1 MYVTNDREMDKEGN
15 NYVIGAF
22 CAGLSLPPICSGWI
36 CQCSDYLMGSQLI

>member
-22 CAGLSLPPICSGWI
+22 CAGLSLGVF
-36 CQCSDYLMGSQLI
+36 QHHTQYHLHLY

>member
-22 CAGLSLPPICSGWI
+22 CAGLSLPPISMHCASAAI
-36 CQCSDYLMGSQLI
+36 I